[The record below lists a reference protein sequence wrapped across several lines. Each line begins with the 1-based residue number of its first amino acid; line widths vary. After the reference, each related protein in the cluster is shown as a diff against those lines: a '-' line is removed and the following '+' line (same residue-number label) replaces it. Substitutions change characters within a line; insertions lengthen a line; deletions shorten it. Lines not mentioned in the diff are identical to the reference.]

1 MKVCMLSNVHPADD
15 IRIMEKETRSLSG
28 PGYHAMPR
36 RILAKLKPRR
46 IFARLKNHDGEIFSQ
61 RANA

>member
-1 MKVCMLSNVHPADD
+1 MNVCNAHPADD
-15 IRIMEKETRSLSG
+15 IRIMEQETRGLSG

-46 IFARLKNHDGEIFSQ
+46 IFARLKKHDSEIFSQ